1 MIRNKLKKI
10 NNHFYIGTPLE
21 WNEKKYQN
29 STQKQNSLITRLSQS
44 IKVTQKEK
52 KNAHFS
58 HFNLKIYVAG
68 NLNICLAF
76 VPVLS
81 EVGFHCMIL

>member
-10 NNHFYIGTPLE
+10 NNHFYIGTPI

-44 IKVTQKEK
+44 IKVAQKEK

-58 HFNLKIYVAG
+58 LFNFKI
-68 NLNICLAF
+68 
-76 VPVLS
+76 
-81 EVGFHCMIL
+81 